1 MTQQEISSSQNL
13 KITLFLG
20 VVSCLILFCGKY
32 LGGVSGMQIALL
44 ITLIVN
50 GVVYWFSDSIIF
62 KLYNAKPIISDDE
75 PLLHGTVAYL
85 AEKADMPM
93 PRIYRIDDKFPV
105 AFSMGRNP
113 DNAKIAVTS
122 GLLKILEK
130 DELAGVMAH
139 ELAHIQNNDTQ
150 LPALAAGVGGAVSAL
165 ANMIQVI
172 VYLGARS
179 PHTQPNWIG
188 KIVMNMVAPVLA
200 ILVHLAVSRSRE
212 YEADEKA
219 AQLCG
224 NPMWLAHALYKLE
237 RAKERYE
244 FKPAEVHPAT
254 ALLFTINPLHNKQW
268 SFLFGI
274 QPPVQERI
282 NRLEALA

>member
-1 MTQQEISSSQNL
+1 MTQQEISPQNL
-13 KITLFLG
+13 KTMLFLG
-20 VVSCLILFCGKY
+20 VVSCLVLFCGKT
-32 LGGVSGMQIALL
+32 LGGVTGMQIALMFAVA
-44 ITLIVN
+44 VN
-50 GVVYWFSDSIIF
+50 VILYWFSDSIIF
-62 KLYNAKPIISDDE
+62 KLFNAKPIITDDE

-93 PRIYRIDDKFPV
+93 PRIYRIEDKFPV
-105 AFSMGRNP
+105 AFSVGRNP
-113 DNAKIAVTS
+113 DKAMIAVTT
-122 GLLKILEK
+122 GLLKALEK

-139 ELAHIQNNDTQ
+139 ELAHIQNNDTR
-150 LPALAAGVGGAVSAL
+150 LATLAAGVGGTVSAL
-165 ANMIQVI
+165 ANMLQVI

-179 PHTQPNWIG
+179 PHTEPNWIG
-188 KIVMNMVAPVLA
+188 KMVMSMVAPVLA

-244 FKPAEVHPAT
+244 LKAAEVHPTT
-254 ALLFTINPLHNKQW
+254 ALLCTINPLHNKQW

-274 QPPVQERI
+274 QPPARERI